1 MLEGEDITPMSRVLV
16 PTRRSGFVSTCSDRN
31 GLVVQEK
38 RLPYKSMEEGRTKQR
53 EHSCRR
59 DEGKENCKASR
70 GP

>member
-1 MLEGEDITPMSRVLV
+1 MLEGEDITCMSRVLV
-16 PTRRSGFVSTCSDRN
+16 PTRRLGFVSTCSDSN

-38 RLPYKSMEEGRTKQR
+38 RLPYKSMEEGRTKQC

-59 DEGKENCKASR
+59 DEGKENCKASC